1 MYGVNYLGCFGYMY
15 FVVLYWSLCAYNSHL
30 FNAYAASVP
39 VVLLP
44 VVLLF
49 NGFFAYA
56 KFRGDRAMVAV
67 VEAEIDQTFR
77 RAKDVDAVTEALKDS
92 SFAKQIDLAELIQ
105 ERERF
110 YVTSDSELMAEAER
124 AALEFVPPL
133 PRNAKRFLNR
143 LRLVLSIAYQR
154 GVFVGEPVVTARHVA
169 KWAVLQERWPELA
182 QALGTKPEFIDDL
195 EGSLTDSAAL
205 RSTIERLA
213 PSYVE
218 DDDLAVFLKKETF
231 GAPVLSRLVRFERMA
246 EAD

>member
-1 MYGVNYLGCFGYMY
+1 MY